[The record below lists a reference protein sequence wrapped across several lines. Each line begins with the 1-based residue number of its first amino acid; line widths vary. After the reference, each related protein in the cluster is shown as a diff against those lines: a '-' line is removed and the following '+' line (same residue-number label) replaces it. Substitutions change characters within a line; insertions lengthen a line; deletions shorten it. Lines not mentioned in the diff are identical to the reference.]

1 MVKANRVS
9 PRGTRLGWLQWSRQ
23 LLAATPVSLRQRQAR
38 RWFYLTL
45 VYNAIIAGLIWQAIA
60 GDPYAIADDA
70 RQHVFWMWRF
80 IDASLFPNDWIADY
94 YQSISPIGYAWLYRL
109 FALLGVSPL
118 TLCKLLPPVLVM
130 LTGAIAFLTAFE
142 ISALPAAGFTAS
154 VLMTQS
160 VGFTATLSSGTSKSF
175 VYGLMLLFMYGW
187 LRRSRW
193 LSWGAIAL
201 QGIFYPQVVLLSA
214 GLLVLGL
221 VERRQGRWH
230 WRRDRAL
237 WLLTTGGLCMATAV
251 ILYYAGSS
259 SQFGP
264 TVTLEQALT
273 MPEFF
278 RGGRTNYFQTSWLEA
293 LLNGRGGLRLDAA
306 TTPVTNF
313 LALGLPLM
321 LSRPQRFPLAQAVR
335 ADVDI
340 LPKLLAVAVFWF
352 VAAHLL
358 LFKLY
363 LPSRYTGRFFFVV
376 AVLAAAIAI
385 VLLSDALLRW
395 ASDRLASPKMSA
407 QATFQSF
414 MATGW
419 AAVLGLVVVLYP
431 LTMSGYPFTSIIRG
445 QSPEL
450 YAFLANQPK
459 TSLIAGLA
467 VETNNIPTYSQRSV
481 LVSREVAI
489 PYHMGYY
496 QEIRQRAQQ
505 SIAAQY
511 SPDAA
516 AVKAFVQQ
524 YGVTHWLLEKTAFDI
539 AQLNRDRWI
548 QQYQPAAGNATTV
561 LASRQVP
568 FLQSLGDRCVVF
580 EDAQHWLLDAEC
592 IVSATEN
599 RP

>member
-1 MVKANRVS
+1 MVKVNPVT
-9 PRGTRLGWLQWSRQ
+9 PRGTRSGWWQWSRQ
-23 LLAATPVSLRQRQAR
+23 QLAATPVSLRHRQAR

-45 VYNAIIAGLIWQAIA
+45 LYNTVITGLIWRAVA
-60 GDPYAIADDA
+60 GDPYVVADDA

-80 IDASLFPNDWIADY
+80 VDASLFPNDWIADY
-94 YQSISPIGYAWLYRL
+94 YQSVSPVGYAWLYRL
-109 FALLGVSPL
+109 WALLGVSPL
-118 TLCKLLPPVLVM
+118 VLCKLLPPILVM

-142 ISALPAAGFTAS
+142 ISALPAAGFAAS
-154 VLMTQS
+154 ALMTQS

-230 WRRDRAL
+230 WRSDRAL
-237 WLLTTGGLCMATAV
+237 FLTIGGLCVAIAV

-278 RGGRTNYFQTSWLEA
+278 RGGRTNYFQTSELEV

-313 LALGLPLM
+313 LALGLPWM
-321 LSRPQRFPLAQAVR
+321 LGRPQWFPLAKAVR

-340 LPKLLAVAVFWF
+340 LVKLVAVAGFWF

-363 LPSRYTGRFFFVV
+363 LPSRYTGRFFFIA
-376 AVLAAAIAI
+376 AVLAAAIAV
-385 VLLSDALLRW
+385 VLMIDALLRW
-395 ASDRLASPKMSA
+395 AHDRAVSPMMSA
-407 QATFQSF
+407 QDTLQTFI
-414 MATGW
+414 ATGL
-419 AAVLGLVVVLYP
+419 ATALGLVVVLYP
-431 LTMSGYPFTSIIRG
+431 LTMSGYPYTSGVRG
-445 QSPEL
+445 NSPEL
-450 YAFLANQPK
+450 YTFLANQSK
-459 TSLIAGLA
+459 TTMVAGLSLEA
-467 VETNNIPTYSQRSV
+467 NNIPTFSQRSV

-496 QEIRQRAQQ
+496 QEIRRRAQQ
-505 SIAAQY
+505 LIAAQY
-511 SPDAA
+511 SPDPA
-516 AVKAFVQQ
+516 AVKTFIQR
-524 YGVTHWLLEKTAFDI
+524 YGVTHWLLEKTAFDL

-548 QQYQPAAGNATTV
+548 QQYQPAAGNAATV

-568 FLQSLGDRCVVF
+568 FLQQLGDRCVVF
-580 EDAQHWLLDAEC
+580 EDAQHSVLEAEC
-592 IVSATEN
+592 ILSAVSN
-599 RP
+599 LP